1 MSSWIRKKFTHAIR
15 QRNTCDACIDF
26 GYHQP
31 ADTISLLADTSSAL
45 VVVVLGTDISALFL
59 SLPIKSNSIWMFLL
73 LTSCHSSFSFYL
85 VLVCTFMGYQK
96 EKSEIDGRRRRATMM
111 MTNNDATVET
121 PQRSVSRSSQ
131 RVRIAH
137 YQQKT
142 KNITY

>member
-73 LTSCHSSFSFYL
+73 LTSCHSSFFFLSLCSLYFYGL
-85 VLVCTFMGYQK
+85 PR
-96 EKSEIDGRRRRATMM
+96 KSEIEFDGRRRRATMM
-111 MTNNDATVET
+111 MTNKDATVET
-121 PQRSVSRSSQ
+121 PQRSVSRSAQ

-137 YQQKT
+137 YQK
-142 KNITY
+142 ISR